1 MKAITM
7 WTPEKWLIELIRQR
21 RRIGKEKGKVLIA
34 NVLQWACRERRWVA
48 TIIVFIFIRVLILL
62 MCLYKFVVISNDR
75 IFHISFVQV
84 ILTYILYIYVMLYQV
99 SSDREPAGEVGK
111 FSMRDAN
118 VADANVH
125 PKYKRKLAQK
135 RKPRTS
141 LGRKIYSKIIFA
153 NPIIY
158 V

>member
-1 MKAITM
+1 
-7 WTPEKWLIELIRQR
+7 
-21 RRIGKEKGKVLIA
+21 
-34 NVLQWACRERRWVA
+34 
-48 TIIVFIFIRVLILL
+48 

-135 RKPRTS
+135 RKPKSPRRTS
-141 LGRKIYSKIIFA
+141 LGRKIYSKIIFV